1 MPTRR
6 TLPATICSWTA
17 TACDFAPATLWDDF
31 EAGFRLTTAEPV
43 DNFGGDPISGNQ
55 SFKDDGSFKS
65 IWVDRAYGKWS
76 PKFGPLAAITSIGK
90 MENPFLVSDTVFDP
104 DYAPEGISQQFKFK
118 ANDANSLS
126 LNLAGFM
133 LDELAGDSD
142 DPYLLGAQIRWD
154 GKFTQRLDA
163 TVGVAAFLIDNEEA
177 LTPANIPNT
186 GRGNSPGAQV
196 NPIVADAGVGFN
208 LDHFP
213 SYPGSFPVRVLGEY
227 MYNPAMDD
235 RNQAFM
241 GGLSVGK
248 AGKKGTWELS
258 YRYKYVG
265 ADSWFDE
272 FSDSDFG
279 AIRPTVTAGALTA
292 VSYASGTN
300 LRGHV
305 LRASY
310 SPSDALTLGVSYFLT
325 RVIDKG
331 GAPEADDLDTGRLMV
346 DAFWRF

>member
-1 MPTRR
+1 MKIKHTPLKYLTTGLCLGAAALVPGAPAQSPNDALIDQLVKKGILTQAEASDLKKESASNFSKSYHVQTGLPEWVTSLKLTGDIRTRFEAFYAHAED
-6 TLPATICSWTA
+6 ATGNDLFVDRNRLRFRARLGIV
-17 TACDFAPATLWDDF
+17 ATLWDDF

-55 SFKDDGSFKS
+55 SFKDNGSFKS

-76 PKFGPLAAITSIGK
+76 PKFGPLAATTTIGK
-90 MENPFLVSDTVFDP
+90 MDNPFLVSDTVFDP
-104 DYAPEGISQQFKFK
+104 DYAPEGISQQFKFT

-186 GRGNSPGAQV
+186 GRGNSPGAQF
-196 NPIVADAGVGFN
+196 NPIVADASIGFN

-213 SYPGSFPVRVLGEY
+213 SYSFPIRVLGEY

-248 AGKKGTWELS
+248 AGKKGTWEL
-258 YRYKYVG
+258 
-265 ADSWFDE
+265 
-272 FSDSDFG
+272 
-279 AIRPTVTAGALTA
+279 
-292 VSYASGTN
+292 
-300 LRGHV
+300 
-305 LRASY
+305 
-310 SPSDALTLGVSYFLT
+310 
-325 RVIDKG
+325 
-331 GAPEADDLDTGRLMV
+331 
-346 DAFWRF
+346 